1 MIYLDNAATTQIE
14 ETAFNAMLPFLKGE
28 YGNASAVYEL
38 ARNSKRAVFNARKQ
52 CAALIG
58 AAPNEVFFTSGGTES
73 DNWALIGAYEAWKKK
88 SEKQGDGSAVL
99 HISEHITGDDEAH
112 RADKPGKAPGAL
124 GGHIITTAIEHH
136 AILRTAEYLE
146 SLGVSVTYLKP
157 DSEGFINA
165 SQVLEAVR
173 EDTFLVSVMTANNEI
188 GTIEPVCEIA
198 DAVHSVRKDI
208 LVHTDAVQ
216 AYGQICLEKF
226 AGHVDLLSASSH
238 KLGGP
243 KGVGML
249 YIRDGVKIGP
259 LVRGGMQ
266 ESGRRAGTENVAG
279 IAGFGVAAEHAFAGL
294 DAKIA
299 AETGLRD
306 RFIAKIGNI
315 TGVIINGPYEKGDN
329 TGRLPGNISVCIKG
343 IEGESALIMLDRE
356 GICASSG
363 SACTSGAREPSHV
376 LKAIGRTDD
385 EAKGSLRF
393 TLSHHNTEEEIDR
406 AAAVLSEIVAK
417 LRERNRF

>member
-52 CAALIG
+52 CASVIG
-58 AAPNEVFFTSGGTES
+58 AAPNEIFFTSGGTES
-73 DNWALIGAYEAWKKK
+73 DNWALIGAYEAWRKKQPDDPIM
-88 SEKQGDGSAVL
+88 QGGGRVSC
-99 HISEHITGDDEAH
+99 
-112 RADKPGKAPGAL
+112 
-124 GGHIITTAIEHH
+124 GHIITSAIEHH

-146 SLGVSVTYLKP
+146 SLGVSVTYIKP
-157 DSEGFINA
+157 DNEGFINA

-208 LVHTDAVQ
+208 LFHTDAVQ
-216 AYGQICLEKF
+216 AYGQICLDTF
-226 AGHVDLLSASSH
+226 AEHVDLLSASSH

-243 KGVGML
+243 KGAGML
-249 YIRDGVKIGP
+249 FIRDGIRFGP
-259 LVRGGMQ
+259 LLRGGMQ

-279 IAGFGVAAEHAFAGL
+279 IVGFGAAAEASFAGI
-294 DAKIA
+294 DAKISK
-299 AETGLRD
+299 ETGLRD
-306 RFIAKIGNI
+306 RLIAELSDI
-315 TGVIINGPYEKGDN
+315 TGVIVNGPYEKGDFSK
-329 TGRLPGNISVCIKG
+329 RLPGNISVCIKG

-376 LKAIGRTDD
+376 LKAIGRADD

-393 TLSHHNTEEEIDR
+393 TLSHHNTEEETDR
-406 AAAVLSEIVAK
+406 AATVLAEIIAK

>member
-14 ETAFNAMLPFLKGE
+14 ETAFGAMLPFLKGE

-38 ARNSKRAVFNARKQ
+38 ARDSKRAVFNARKQ
-52 CAALIG
+52 CAQLIG
-58 AAPNEVFFTSGGTES
+58 AAPNEIFFTSGGTES
-73 DNWALIGAYEAWKKK
+73 DNWSLIGAYEAWKKK
-88 SEKQGDGSAVL
+88 QGNGSA
-99 HISEHITGDDEAH
+99 I
-112 RADKPGKAPGAL
+112 PGSGRTP

-157 DSEGFINA
+157 DVEGFISA

-216 AYGQICLEKF
+216 AYGQICLDAF
-226 AGHVDLLSASSH
+226 AKHVDLLSASSH

-249 YIRDGVKIGP
+249 YVRDGVKLAPFI
-259 LVRGGMQ
+259 RGGMQ

-279 IAGFGVAAEHAFAGL
+279 IAGFGAAAEASFAGI
-294 DAKIA
+294 DAKIGR
-299 AETGLRD
+299 ETELRD
-306 RFIAKIGNI
+306 RLLAKICDI
-315 TGVIINGPYEKGDN
+315 TGVIINGPYKKGDFSK
-329 TGRLPGNISVCIKG
+329 RLPGNISVCIKG

-376 LKAIGRTDD
+376 LKAIGRADD

-393 TLSHHNTEEEIDR
+393 TLSHHNTEEETDR
-406 AAAVLSEIVAK
+406 AAAVLSEIVSK
-417 LRERNRF
+417 LRARNRF

>member
-14 ETAFNAMLPFLKGE
+14 ETALDAMLPFLKGE

-73 DNWALIGAYEAWKKK
+73 DNHALIGAYEAWKKK
-88 SEKQGDGSAVL
+88 AKKQGDGSAV
-99 HISEHITGDDEAH
+99 SD
-112 RADKPGKAPGAL
+112 GAVSAKTA
-124 GGHIITTAIEHH
+124 GTMPSAGHIITTAIEHH

-157 DSEGFINA
+157 DSDGFINV
-165 SQVLEAVR
+165 SRVLEAIK

-198 DAVHSVRKDI
+198 DAVHAVRNDI

-216 AYGQICLEKF
+216 AYGQIKLDEF
-226 AGHVDLLSASSH
+226 AKHVDLLSASSH

-243 KGVGML
+243 KGCGLL
-249 YIRDGVKIGP
+249 YIRDGVKLGP
-259 LVRGGMQ
+259 LIRGGMQ
-266 ESGRRAGTENVAG
+266 ESGRRAGTENVPG
-279 IAGFGVAAEHAFAGL
+279 IVGFGAASEAAFAGL
-294 DAKIA
+294 DAKMT
-299 AETGLRD
+299 AECTLRD
-306 RFIAKIGNI
+306 RLLAKIGII
-315 TGVIINGPYEKGDN
+315 TDVIINGAYESGDFSK
-329 TGRLPGNISVCIKG
+329 RLPGNISVCIKG
-343 IEGESALIMLDRE
+343 IEGESALIMLDRA

-376 LKAIGRTDD
+376 LKAIGRADD

-406 AAAVLSEIVAK
+406 AAEVLSEIVDK
-417 LRERNRF
+417 LRNGKKHL

>member
-14 ETAFNAMLPFLKGE
+14 ETAFSAMLPFLKGE

-58 AAPNEVFFTSGGTES
+58 AAPNEIFFTSGGTES
-73 DNWALIGAYEAWKKK
+73 DNWALIGAYEAWKNQQ
-88 SEKQGDGSAVL
+88 SGADHPSSDGSAECAG
-99 HISEHITGDDEAH
+99 SGT
-112 RADKPGKAPGAL
+112 R

-136 AILRTAEYLE
+136 ALLRTAEYLE

-165 SQVLEAVR
+165 SQVIEAIR

-216 AYGQICLEKF
+216 AYGQICLDAF
-226 AGHVDLLSASSH
+226 AKHVDLLSASSH

-249 YIRDGVKIGP
+249 YVRDGIRLAP
-259 LVRGGMQ
+259 FIRGGMQ

-279 IAGFGVAAEHAFAGL
+279 IAGFGAAAEVSFAGI
-294 DAKIA
+294 DAKIGR
-299 AETGLRD
+299 ETELRD
-306 RFIAKIGNI
+306 RLLAKICDI
-315 TGVIINGPYEKGDN
+315 TGVIINGPYEKGDFSK
-329 TGRLPGNISVCIKG
+329 RLPGNISVCIKG

-376 LKAIGRTDD
+376 LKAIGRADD

-393 TLSHHNTEEEIDR
+393 TLSHHNTEEEVDR
-406 AAAVLSEIVAK
+406 AAAVLSEIVSK
-417 LRERNRF
+417 LRARNRF

>member
-52 CAALIG
+52 CATLIG
-58 AAPNEVFFTSGGTES
+58 AAPNEIFFTSGGTES
-73 DNWALIGAYEAWKKK
+73 DNWALIGAYEALSKR
-88 SEKQGDGSAVL
+88 GDGSSV
-99 HISEHITGDDEAH
+99 SEK
-112 RADKPGKAPGAL
+112 ADTSGNAN
-124 GGHIITTAIEHH
+124 GHIITTAIEHH

-165 SQVLEAVR
+165 SQVIEAIR

-198 DAVHSVRKDI
+198 DAVRSVRKDI

-216 AYGQICLEKF
+216 AYGQICLDAF
-226 AGHVDLLSASSH
+226 AKHVDLLSASSH

-249 YIRDGVKIGP
+249 YVRDGIRLAP
-259 LVRGGMQ
+259 FIRGGMQ

-279 IAGFGVAAEHAFAGL
+279 IAGFGAAAEVSFAGI
-294 DAKIA
+294 DAKIGR
-299 AETGLRD
+299 ETELRD
-306 RFIAKIGNI
+306 RLLAKICDI
-315 TGVIINGPYEKGDN
+315 TGVIINGPYEKGDFSK
-329 TGRLPGNISVCIKG
+329 RLPGNISVCIKG

-376 LKAIGRTDD
+376 LKAIGRADD

-393 TLSHHNTEEEIDR
+393 TLSHHNTEEEVDR
-406 AAAVLSEIVAK
+406 AAAVLSEIVSK
-417 LRERNRF
+417 LRARNRF

>member
-14 ETAFNAMLPFLKGE
+14 ESVFNAMLPFLKGE

-58 AAPNEVFFTSGGTES
+58 AAPNEIFFTSGGTES
-73 DNWALIGAYEAWKKK
+73 DNWALIGAYEARKKK
-88 SEKQGDGSAVL
+88 QAGTEHAKSSE
-99 HISEHITGDDEAH
+99 
-112 RADKPGKAPGAL
+112 RC
-124 GGHIITTAIEHH
+124 GHIITTAIEHH
-136 AILRTAEYLE
+136 AVLRTAEYLE

-279 IAGFGVAAEHAFAGL
+279 IAGFGAAAEHAFAGL

-329 TGRLPGNISVCIKG
+329 ARRLPGNISVCIKG
-343 IEGESALIMLDRE
+343 IEGESALIMLDRA

-376 LKAIGRTDD
+376 LKAIGRADD

-393 TLSHHNTEEEIDR
+393 TLSHHNTEEEIDK
-406 AAAVLSEIVAK
+406 AAEVITEIVGK
-417 LRERNRF
+417 LRSGKKHL

>member
-14 ETAFNAMLPFLKGE
+14 ETALGAMLPFLKGE

-52 CAALIG
+52 CAAVIG
-58 AAPNEVFFTSGGTES
+58 AAPNEIFFTSGGTES

-88 SEKQGDGSAVL
+88 QGEACAV
-99 HISEHITGDDEAH
+99 SGKAEA
-112 RADKPGKAPGAL
+112 PGKTSVTEKV
-124 GGHIITTAIEHH
+124 GGHIITTATEHH

-146 SLGVSVTYLKP
+146 SLGVSVTYLVP
-157 DSEGFINA
+157 DGEGFVNA

-198 DAVHSVRKDI
+198 DAVHGVRKDI
-208 LVHTDAVQ
+208 LFHTDAVQ
-216 AYGQICLEKF
+216 AFGQIRLDSF
-226 AGHVDLLSASSH
+226 AEHVDLLSASSH

-249 YIRDGVKIGP
+249 YIKDGIKFGP
-259 LVRGGMQ
+259 FVRGGMQ

-279 IAGFGVAAEHAFAGL
+279 IVGFGAAAEASFAGI
-294 DAKIA
+294 DAKISK
-299 AETGLRD
+299 ETALRD
-306 RFIAKIGNI
+306 RMIAELSNI
-315 TGVIINGPYEKGDN
+315 SGVIINGPYEKGDSAK
-329 TGRLPGNISVCIKG
+329 RLPGNISVCIKG

-376 LKAIGRTDD
+376 LKAIGRADD

-393 TLSHHNTEEEIDR
+393 TLSHHNTGEETDR
-406 AAAVLSEIVAK
+406 AAAVLAEIVSK
-417 LRERNRF
+417 LRGRNRF

>member
-14 ETAFNAMLPFLKGE
+14 ETALGAMLPFLKGE

-52 CAALIG
+52 CAAVIG
-58 AAPNEVFFTSGGTES
+58 AAPNEIFFTSGGTES

-88 SEKQGDGSAVL
+88 QGEACAV
-99 HISEHITGDDEAH
+99 SGKAEA
-112 RADKPGKAPGAL
+112 PGKTSVTEKA
-124 GGHIITTAIEHH
+124 GGHIITTATEHH

-146 SLGVSVTYLKP
+146 SLGVSVTYLVP
-157 DSEGFINA
+157 DGEGFVNA

-198 DAVHSVRKDI
+198 DAVHGVRKDI
-208 LVHTDAVQ
+208 LFHTDAVQ
-216 AYGQICLEKF
+216 AFGQIHLDSF
-226 AGHVDLLSASSH
+226 AEHVDLLSASSH

-249 YIRDGVKIGP
+249 YIKDGIKFGP
-259 LVRGGMQ
+259 FVRGGMQ

-279 IAGFGVAAEHAFAGL
+279 IVGFGAAAEASFAGI
-294 DAKIA
+294 DAKINK
-299 AETGLRD
+299 ETALRD
-306 RFIAKIGNI
+306 RMIAELSNI
-315 TGVIINGPYEKGDN
+315 TGVIINGPYEKGDSAK
-329 TGRLPGNISVCIKG
+329 RLPGNISVCIKG

-376 LKAIGRTDD
+376 LKAIGRADD

-393 TLSHHNTEEEIDR
+393 TLSHHNTGEETDR
-406 AAAVLSEIVAK
+406 AAAVLAEIVSK
-417 LRERNRF
+417 LRIRNRF